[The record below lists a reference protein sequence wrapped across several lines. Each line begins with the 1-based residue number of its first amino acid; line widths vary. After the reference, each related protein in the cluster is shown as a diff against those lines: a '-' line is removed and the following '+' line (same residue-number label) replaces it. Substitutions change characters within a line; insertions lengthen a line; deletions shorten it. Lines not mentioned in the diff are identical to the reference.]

1 MEGSGR
7 TDPLAS
13 LFAMN
18 NDFSKLRSPMPKA
31 TMSGLQPADTASA
44 PALLGPQPSP
54 AAGVGDARVQ
64 QDFQRLCKSSPMPK
78 VIMGLL
84 KPGPS
89 HGEAA
94 VASAG
99 TIPPPP
105 MPPPPPL
112 ASLSLPRHLSGEP
125 APRISKHSPGGTAAS
140 TGAVAGHP
148 ACSLSATVPSAAATS
163 PAGPAAAAA
172 SAKNSAHRG
181 MRAAEPAALVPSRPA
196 SEAATPA
203 PTAASAPAVTSAPIP
218 SPAVSQRKG
227 NGKRP
232 MHLTGWYLRRLGR
245 TSSGE
250 TLLAVE
256 GLRCDPH
263 AGSSAN
269 KPWHS
274 TAIVDRVTARELRT
288 SSGSTC
294 VSHLPRLATAAHT
307 AAAVPAPAHRGS
319 DARARP

>member
-1 MEGSGR
+1 MVNE
-7 TDPLAS
+7 
-13 LFAMN
+13 
-18 NDFSKLRSPMPKA
+18 
-31 TMSGLQPADTASA
+31 SA
-44 PALLGPQPSP
+44 PPHPPHPPVPSNSP
-54 AAGVGDARVQ
+54 A
-64 QDFQRLCKSSPMPK
+64 
-78 VIMGLL
+78 
-84 KPGPS
+84 
-89 HGEAA
+89 
-94 VASAG
+94 G
-99 TIPPPP
+99 TVPPPP
-105 MPPPPPL
+105 TRTLQVTITWCSSTRTARPMQR
-112 ASLSLPRHLSGEP
+112 ASWASSPRCRANSCTRALRS
-125 APRISKHSPGGTAAS
+125 TAWP
-140 TGAVAGHP
+140 V
-148 ACSLSATVPSAAATS
+148 
-163 PAGPAAAAA
+163 
-172 SAKNSAHRG
+172 
-181 MRAAEPAALVPSRPA
+181 
-196 SEAATPA
+196 
-203 PTAASAPAVTSAPIP
+203 PIP

-294 VSHLPRLATAAHT
+294 VSHLRRLATAAHT
-307 AAAVPAPAHRGS
+307 AAAMPAPAHRSS